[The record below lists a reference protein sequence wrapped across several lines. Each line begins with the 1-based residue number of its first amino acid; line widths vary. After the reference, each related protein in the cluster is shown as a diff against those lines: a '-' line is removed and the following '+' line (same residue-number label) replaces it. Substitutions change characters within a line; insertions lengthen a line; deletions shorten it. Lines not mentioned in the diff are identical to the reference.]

1 MLGLA
6 KFVMKGPYQA
16 LIAAV
21 LLSAL
26 TVWFAPIG
34 LLVGAIIGL
43 VTLRVGVIDG
53 FKVLVWSMVANV
65 GLTAA
70 LTGSYLP
77 GWISVI
83 EFMLPIWLLAVVL
96 RNTNSLAATLQLAM
110 ILVGLGVIGF
120 HLMVSNPAEWWLA
133 LFNDQIKPLL
143 DASQVDFNAEN
154 IQKVSEM
161 VTMLLASFVLIL
173 WFSILMTARWWQGSL
188 YYPGQFQSD
197 FYRLSLPKTVAYI
210 AILLAVLG
218 AVFDNQQGL
227 IFDLSGVVISGLM
240 FQGLA
245 IAHQTVAVKKLHT
258 AWLVSLYVALFIF
271 PQVML
276 ILAVIGLLDIW
287 SDFRSKWVQD

>member
-77 GWISVI
+77 GWVSII

-133 LFNDQIKPLL
+133 LFND
-143 DASQVDFNAEN
+143 
-154 IQKVSEM
+154 
-161 VTMLLASFVLIL
+161 
-173 WFSILMTARWWQGSL
+173 
-188 YYPGQFQSD
+188 
-197 FYRLSLPKTVAYI
+197 
-210 AILLAVLG
+210 
-218 AVFDNQQGL
+218 
-227 IFDLSGVVISGLM
+227 
-240 FQGLA
+240 
-245 IAHQTVAVKKLHT
+245 
-258 AWLVSLYVALFIF
+258 
-271 PQVML
+271 
-276 ILAVIGLLDIW
+276 
-287 SDFRSKWVQD
+287 